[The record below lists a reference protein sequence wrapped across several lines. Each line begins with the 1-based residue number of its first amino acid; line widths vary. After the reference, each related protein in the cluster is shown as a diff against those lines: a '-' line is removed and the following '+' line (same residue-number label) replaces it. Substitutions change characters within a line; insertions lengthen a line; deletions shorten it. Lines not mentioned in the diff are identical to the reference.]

1 MKSKGMLITGIL
13 LIGFVIFSGCIKETK
28 EIPSETPVTKIP
40 TSTPPV
46 EKNSEIS
53 GSGTVRL
60 LDFEGGFYG
69 IISDNGEKYDPIN
82 LNKEFQV
89 DGLRV
94 RFDAKK
100 RENMV
105 SYHMW
110 GTIIEIINIER
121 IEK

>member
-13 LIGFVIFSGCIKETK
+13 LIWFVIISGCIKENK
-28 EIPSETPVTKIP
+28 ETPSETPVTEIP

-46 EKNSEIS
+46 EKISEIN
-53 GSGTVRL
+53 GTGTVKF

-69 IISDNGEKYDPIN
+69 IISDNGENYDPIN
-82 LNKEFQV
+82 LSKEFQV

-100 RENMV
+100 QENV
-105 SYHMW
+105 ASFHMW

-121 IEK
+121 IQ